1 MRRNK
6 IYNTKIMLN
15 KISSLKVSLRSTGTP
30 SSEEGTDDCIIN
42 AKRYLMRV

>member
-1 MRRNK
+1 MRHNK

-15 KISSLKVSLRSTGTP
+15 VIPSLKVSLRNTGTP